1 MKPQT
6 TEKTAF
12 FVRIFILFILCLGV
26 YPIPVSAQKQL
37 QYYNLTT
44 EKGLAHNW
52 CHVALKDKNGFLWFG
67 TQDGLS
73 RFDGHDVKNFKHSD
87 TDSTSISS
95 NIICGMA
102 ADKKGRL
109 WLAVNGGGLNCF
121 DPLSNKALKFDT
133 PLHPITKITGFA
145 AKTVLIDRQERVWMG
160 TFNNGLYA
168 FNLEE
173 KQFLQYDLAKPL
185 EILTDAF
192 RYNSINAMVQDVV
205 HNDWLW
211 LATNNHVHSLYRL
224 NIETKNIESFP
235 IKGAITSIFM
245 DKPNEIWM
253 GTWGNGLSHFNTIT
267 QKIEYFG
274 DDMAKLGKDFNTNV
288 ITGIARRNKHELWI
302 TSLLNGLWIF
312 DEIKKV
318 FYHLPESEAS
328 KTKVFGSETE
338 GLFVD
343 KSSNMV
349 YFFDKEVGLTSFSE
363 TPAWL
368 QYHPIPEC
376 EVVNHNEINNFLWD
390 EHTERLFLTMHGCRS
405 LYVFDKNYNMLSIK
419 GSGYFVFYPTTKK
432 DDNQIYKP
440 FNCLWLNEKTHKIWL
455 GSDFSKDSPYTL
467 IELDP
472 ISLTL
477 SPLSIPSLDKLN
489 IHQNAIKHI
498 IQDRQ
503 GWFWIDASELGLIRY
518 NPKTQETTI
527 IQNTNHIDILELKE
541 DSKGN
546 IWAATELS
554 GLLQIDEKTTEI
566 KCFRHYRTKSNP
578 KDSIFFDCKTTQ
590 EADDGTIW
598 VGTLSHG
605 VIVLDPSQPV
615 KQTVATYNIEQGLPH
630 LYVGNIIK
638 DKNDALW
645 LSTLG
650 GMCYFDQKKK
660 EFHVFNFGES
670 VKDLKMRRKGLG
682 LGANGAIL
690 LGFNKDFL
698 SISLD
703 NKEDVQRPNKAI
715 QFTDFKIFEKSISFD
730 KPLND
735 VAQIDLLPNQN
746 FFTVSFSAMIFP
758 NDKIRYRYKVLG
770 FNDNWIDA
778 GNRNSA
784 TYTNLPD
791 GIYPLQVQCTNEEG
805 VWQEQIAELKLNII
819 PPYYRTWWFRL
830 LAILFMGSLVFA
842 FYKYR
847 MRLFK
852 EKEVIKTS
860 LNKKIAEAKMEALQ
874 SQMNPHFIFN
884 ALTSIN
890 LFILKND
897 TETASF
903 YLNKF
908 SRLMR
913 EVLDHSRSDLITVQ
927 QEIYTLKIYVEIEKM
942 RFKNNFNFI
951 FDIEPNARIG
961 DTQIPPL
968 LIQPYVENAI
978 WHGLKHKKDGDAV
991 LKIKVYEDINSL
1003 YIMVEDNGVG
1013 RKKAMELKK
1022 NMGSQHKSHGLNVTQ
1037 ERIKQFNAAYSIE
1050 ASVETIDLMNDAQ
1063 QPIGTQIVFKIKNLE

>member
-432 DDNQIYKP
+432 DDNQI
-440 FNCLWLNEKTHKIWL
+440 H
-455 GSDFSKDSPYTL
+455 KDS
-467 IELDP
+467 D
-472 ISLTL
+472 SHAL
-477 SPLSIPSLDKLN
+477 SRKDVLC
-489 IHQNAIKHI
+489 A
-498 IQDRQ
+498 R
-503 GWFWIDASELGLIRY
+503 
-518 NPKTQETTI
+518 PK
-527 IQNTNHIDILELKE
+527 
-541 DSKGN
+541 
-546 IWAATELS
+546 
-554 GLLQIDEKTTEI
+554 
-566 KCFRHYRTKSNP
+566 
-578 KDSIFFDCKTTQ
+578 
-590 EADDGTIW
+590 
-598 VGTLSHG
+598 
-605 VIVLDPSQPV
+605 
-615 KQTVATYNIEQGLPH
+615 
-630 LYVGNIIK
+630 
-638 DKNDALW
+638 
-645 LSTLG
+645 
-650 GMCYFDQKKK
+650 
-660 EFHVFNFGES
+660 
-670 VKDLKMRRKGLG
+670 
-682 LGANGAIL
+682 
-690 LGFNKDFL
+690 
-698 SISLD
+698 
-703 NKEDVQRPNKAI
+703 
-715 QFTDFKIFEKSISFD
+715 
-730 KPLND
+730 
-735 VAQIDLLPNQN
+735 
-746 FFTVSFSAMIFP
+746 
-758 NDKIRYRYKVLG
+758 
-770 FNDNWIDA
+770 
-778 GNRNSA
+778 
-784 TYTNLPD
+784 
-791 GIYPLQVQCTNEEG
+791 
-805 VWQEQIAELKLNII
+805 
-819 PPYYRTWWFRL
+819 
-830 LAILFMGSLVFA
+830 
-842 FYKYR
+842 
-847 MRLFK
+847 
-852 EKEVIKTS
+852 
-860 LNKKIAEAKMEALQ
+860 
-874 SQMNPHFIFN
+874 
-884 ALTSIN
+884 
-890 LFILKND
+890 
-897 TETASF
+897 
-903 YLNKF
+903 
-908 SRLMR
+908 
-913 EVLDHSRSDLITVQ
+913 
-927 QEIYTLKIYVEIEKM
+927 
-942 RFKNNFNFI
+942 
-951 FDIEPNARIG
+951 
-961 DTQIPPL
+961 
-968 LIQPYVENAI
+968 
-978 WHGLKHKKDGDAV
+978 
-991 LKIKVYEDINSL
+991 
-1003 YIMVEDNGVG
+1003 
-1013 RKKAMELKK
+1013 
-1022 NMGSQHKSHGLNVTQ
+1022 
-1037 ERIKQFNAAYSIE
+1037 
-1050 ASVETIDLMNDAQ
+1050 
-1063 QPIGTQIVFKIKNLE
+1063 